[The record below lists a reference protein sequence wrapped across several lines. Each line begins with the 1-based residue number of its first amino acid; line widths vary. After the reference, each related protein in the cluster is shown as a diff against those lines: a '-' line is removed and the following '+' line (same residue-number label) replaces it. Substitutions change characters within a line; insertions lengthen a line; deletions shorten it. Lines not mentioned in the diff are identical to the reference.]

1 MLVVSMLFS
10 STAWQVSDSL
20 EDKAVRFWECGDWL
34 CPSPLHGDLCKGRI
48 QHENHPHIAGRFW
61 LWGSKALPWLDW
73 DSVDPSG
80 NRNSRSPETRILYGT
95 YPGKTNINLENDGI
109 EDKMIFLLTM
119 AIGRCYVRF
128 QRVLSLLQDMLSAFI
143 AEMCANMHKLNM
155 MKPSP
160 DRVL

>member
-1 MLVVSMLFS
+1 MEERFDCKSRACPICLVIP
-10 STAWQVSDSL
+10 AQRSDSCFL
-20 EDKAVRFWECGDWL
+20 
-34 CPSPLHGDLCKGRI
+34 
-48 QHENHPHIAGRFW
+48 
-61 LWGSKALPWLDW
+61 
-73 DSVDPSG
+73 SG
-80 NRNSRSPETRILYGT
+80 KLG
-95 YPGKTNINLENDGI
+95 NDGI

-143 AEMCANMHKLNM
+143 AEMCANMHKLNI

>member
-1 MLVVSMLFS
+1 MRIIHTSPDDSGYGAVKRYRGWTGTQWIPVAIETAGLLKPEY
-10 STAWQVSDSL
+10 STV
-20 EDKAVRFWECGDWL
+20 
-34 CPSPLHGDLCKGRI
+34 P
-48 QHENHPHIAGRFW
+48 
-61 LWGSKALPWLDW
+61 
-73 DSVDPSG
+73 
-80 NRNSRSPETRILYGT
+80 T
-95 YPGKTNINLENDGI
+95 PGKTNINLENDGI

-143 AEMCANMHKLNM
+143 AEMCANMHKLNI